1 MTTRQEKVDL
11 RKVLGGAEILELQHV
26 VRTLPISD
34 HVVLYATR
42 LVRATRPNDPQSP
55 DFIKKWVHAGAGVR
69 ASQYLVVAA
78 KARAVTEGRLVVT
91 CDDVRASA
99 RPILRHRM
107 FTNFTADSEGMD
119 TDRIVQKLIEALP
132 EPGEKDY
139 AGRPAPTPVKIKAK

>member
-1 MTTRQEKVDL
+1 M
-11 RKVLGGAEILELQHV
+11 
-26 VRTLPISD
+26 
-34 HVVLYATR
+34 
-42 LVRATRPNDPQSP
+42 
-55 DFIKKWVHAGAGVR
+55 R

-78 KARAVTEGRLVVT
+78 KARAVTAGRLVVT

-119 TDRIVQKLIEALP
+119 TDKIVQKLIEAVP

-139 AGRPAPTPVKIKAK
+139 PAQAGPKTAQVKAR